1 MTRSASKRR
10 HGWPVHA
17 RRKKVWVRF
26 DRKKASVRVDC
37 KASVRLGRK
46 KASALLGHSRRKVRG
61 KRGRCTV
68 LNKIPTEVR
77 RIIFKH
83 CAMPDQKVSHTTMF
97 WRERLRADGKP
108 VATELFRVSR
118 VIHDEVADVFY
129 GAQPFSLVLSNS
141 QRGHATM
148 TFCYGSKGLSLT
160 ATQGIVE
167 MAPKYFRRIRQMIF
181 NVVFKV
187 AFYDAARLYGGTNF
201 TLAQL
206 AAQERFERDRLRNLI
221 AEVCRRAH
229 HPLQVAT
236 INIQI
241 DGERIPFA
249 RPGVGRLERMLDDE
263 ARAHCTELLETF
275 AQELY
280 ARVVAV
286 DCWRRP
292 RQAVQ
297 EIKPKY
303 RLGTLP
309 DGEEVWFDPELEP
322 GQVDLERKSMEAK
335 MRDTEEQ
342 IRRHS
347 RPGT

>member
-1 MTRSASKRR
+1 MTRSASKRY

-17 RRKKVWVRF
+17 RRKKVSVRF
-26 DRKKASVRVDC
+26 DPQKGSVRSKKASVRVNRR
-37 KASVRLGRK
+37 KASVG
-46 KASALLGHSRRKVRG
+46 SRMKVSG
-61 KRGRCTV
+61 QGCGCTI
-68 LNKIPTEVR
+68 LNKVPSEVR
-77 RIIFKH
+77 RMIFMH
-83 CAMPDQKVSHTTMF
+83 CAMPDQNVSHTTAF
-97 WRERLRADGKP
+97 WRARLRADGRP

-118 VIHDEVADVFY
+118 VVHDEVADVFY
-129 GAQPFSLVLSNS
+129 GAQPFSLLLSNS
-141 QRGHATM
+141 QMGHASM
-148 TFCYGSKGLSLT
+148 TFCYGSRGLSLT
-160 ATQGIVE
+160 VTQGIVE
-167 MAPKYFRRIRQMIF
+167 MAPQYFRRIRQMIF

-187 AFYDAARLYGGTNF
+187 AFYDSARLYGGTSF

-206 AAQERFERDRLRNLI
+206 ADRERSERDRLRNLI

-241 DGERIPFA
+241 EGERLPLIL
-249 RPGVGRLERMLDDE
+249 PGVAPVERMLDDE
-263 ARAHCTELLETF
+263 ARAHCAELLETF
-275 AQELY
+275 AQELR

-303 RLGTLP
+303 RLGALP

-322 GQVDLERKSMEAK
+322 GQVDLERKGMEAK

-342 IRRHS
+342 IRRRS